1 MVATPAGRQIKNGL
15 VERTWISLLE
25 ISRYYLT
32 EQKIPYNAGTMPSPT
47 PSRCSTSI
55 LVSSTINSAP
65 HMNSYTGISP
75 MYGPGSPYSL
85 EATSVTINMVQSPDH
100 PPNTKPLW
108 YCNSTSHKLK
118 RNYII
123 QPGHKMHRHHWLLCP

>member
-1 MVATPAGRQIKNGL
+1 
-15 VERTWISLLE
+15 
-25 ISRYYLT
+25 
-32 EQKIPYNAGTMPSPT
+32 MPSPT

-85 EATSVTINMVQSPDH
+85 EATSTTINMEQ
-100 PPNTKPLW
+100 
-108 YCNSTSHKLK
+108 
-118 RNYII
+118 
-123 QPGHKMHRHHWLLCP
+123 